1 MAGEDGQL
9 QKAKI
14 INTDKNETI
23 PVMFNPK
30 EYSLDKSVSWSEHRA
45 TGNDAPELEFTTGEP
60 VTMGLELWV
69 DTTHTGSDA
78 RTFTNKIQA
87 LTVIDPDRHRP
98 PIIRFEWG
106 NLNFQ
111 GIISRLS
118 QRFTMFSKGGFPV
131 RAVLNMTI
139 KEFTDVDKAKQ
150 VKPNNSPDH
159 TKMHVVRQGETIDSL
174 AAREYDDPI
183 HWKLIAEANDLEDP
197 ARLQPGQRLT
207 LPRLF

>member
-1 MAGEDGQL
+1 MSGQF

-30 EYSLDKSVSWSEHRA
+30 EYSIEKSVSWQEHRA
-45 TGNDAPELEFTTGEP
+45 TGNNAPELKFTTGEP
-60 VTMGLELWV
+60 RTLSLELWV
-69 DTTHTGSDA
+69 DTTAAGTDA
-78 RTFTNKIQA
+78 RDFTKKIGN
-87 LTVIDPDRHRP
+87 LTVIDPDKHRP
-98 PIIRFEWG
+98 PIIKFEWG
-106 NLNFQ
+106 SLTFE

-118 QRFTMFSKGGFPV
+118 QRFTMFSRSGFPV
-131 RAVLNMTI
+131 RAVLNITI
-139 KEFTDVDKAKQ
+139 KEFTDVDKAKK

-159 TKMHVVRQGETIDSL
+159 TKTHVIRQGESIDNL
-174 AAREYDDPI
+174 AAREYDDPV

-197 ARLQPGQRLT
+197 SRIPAGTRLT